1 MFNFNI
7 NQQVVTFLNQRFGE
21 VGEVTA
27 FDFSRGNVSI
37 SLALK
42 GEPEVVTLEVAD
54 LCYSVSDG
62 KMNLYFSEL
71 RCPENEPSLLGAA
84 RHEAVGAGN
93 LPDGQRKDGADDFLP
108 RQHEA
113 DAAEDAAAEEE
124 SLKSG
129 DFPGD
134 VQKSRTL
141 PLSFKP

>member
-27 FDFSRGNVSI
+27 FEFSRGNVSI

-62 KMNLYFSEL
+62 KMNLHYSEL
-71 RCPENEPSLLGAA
+71 RATKPWVQEIFRMVSEKTGRTISFPDSMKLMPLKMLLPTPESNTAM
-84 RHEAVGAGN
+84 
-93 LPDGQRKDGADDFLP
+93 
-108 RQHEA
+108 
-113 DAAEDAAAEEE
+113 
-124 SLKSG
+124 
-129 DFPGD
+129 
-134 VQKSRTL
+134 
-141 PLSFKP
+141 